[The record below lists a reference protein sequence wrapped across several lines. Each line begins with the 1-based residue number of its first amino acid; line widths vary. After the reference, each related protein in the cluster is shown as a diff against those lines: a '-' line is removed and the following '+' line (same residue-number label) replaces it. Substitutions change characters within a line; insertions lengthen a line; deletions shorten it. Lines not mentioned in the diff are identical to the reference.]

1 MATEPRPEPDLPR
14 RLGWRL
20 AQARLALGW
29 EALWPALMPAVLVVG
44 LGLALALFDVF
55 ALLPLWA
62 HIGLLA
68 VLALTAV
75 GLAVRGLARMRWPTR
90 EMALRRLETAGRL
103 PHRPLATLADTPVG
117 GAEGT
122 GGALWAAHLERARKA
137 AARARAGAPRPD
149 AARRDPLALRGAV
162 VLALAAGLFVAGAD
176 APTRL
181 ARALDIDLRLPAPPP
196 AHVDAWVTP
205 PAYTRV
211 APVFLTAGDAGVP
224 DILDVPAGSVLT
236 LRVSGGGEVVLDAPG
251 QEPVESDPGQAP
263 RAADASVRETRLALA
278 ADGTVTVTEAGVPRF
293 AQAFAITPDRAPEVR
308 FREEIGITQNYA
320 LRFVYAAE
328 DDYGVERLE
337 ARISLDNADAAEP
350 LVIPLPYSGE
360 RTAVTGETFRDLTS
374 HPFAG
379 LPVTVQIAARDGGG
393 NTGLS
398 DPVSMVLPERVFMH
412 EVARALVEQRKVL
425 TLTPERRD
433 KVAAA
438 LDAILLYPDGLFERV
453 TPGLGI
459 AVAAARLRA
468 DRSPEGLASVQAMLW
483 EIALALEEG
492 DASMALADLR
502 AAQEALER
510 ALQEGASDEEISRLM
525 DQLREAMNRYM
536 QEMARQMMEALQRGE
551 VPPQAMQPVDPN
563 RMVDQNQLER
573 MLDAIEDMARSG
585 ARESAQQLLNELRRM
600 MENLQAGVPQPMQGQ
615 DQQMNEAL
623 QELSDIITEQQRLMD
638 RTQRGERQG
647 QGQMQQGEQQGQQR
661 GRQPGGQMPGQ
672 QGGQGSQ
679 GQPRAGGSG
688 NMAQDQDALRRQL
701 GELLSRLGEAGADL
715 PQALGEAEGSMRG
728 ATDGLSENDRGR
740 ALGHQRDAID
750 QLRDGAQSL
759 AQQLMDRMQQQQD
772 GGQGQAQ
779 QRGTG
784 RNGQEQDP
792 LGRPRAQRG
801 PDDGDSVR
809 VPDERALQTVR
820 EILQELRRR
829 AAEQD
834 RPGDELEYLRRLL
847 ERF

>member
-29 EALWPALMPAVLVVG
+29 EALWPALMPAALVVG

-55 ALLPLWA
+55 AVLPLWA

-68 VLALTAV
+68 LLALAAI
-75 GLAVRGLARMRWPTR
+75 GLALRGLARMRWPTR

-117 GAEGT
+117 GAEGAAS
-122 GGALWAAHLERARKA
+122 ALWAAHLERARKA

-211 APVFLTAGDAGVP
+211 APVFLTAGDAAIP

-236 LRVSGGGEVVLDAPG
+236 LRVSGGGEVALDAPG
-251 QEPVESDPGQAP
+251 QEPVE
-263 RAADASVRETRLALA
+263 ADANASAPATETSIRETRLSLT
-278 ADGTVTVTEAGVPRF
+278 ADGTVTVTEAGMPRF

-337 ARISLDNADAAEP
+337 ARISLDNAEAADP

-360 RTAVTGETFRDLTS
+360 RTAVTGETFRDLTP

-379 LPVTVQIAARDGGG
+379 LPVTVQILARDGGG

-425 TLTPERRD
+425 TLSPERRD

-551 VPPQAMQPVDPN
+551 IPPQAMQPVDPN

-600 MENLQAGVPQPMQGQ
+600 MENLQAGIPQPMQGQ

-647 QGQMQQGEQQGQQR
+647 QGQMQQGEQQG
-661 GRQPGGQMPGQ
+661 GEGQ
-672 QGGQGSQ
+672 QGR
-679 GQPRAGGSG
+679 PRPGSG
-688 NMAQDQDALRRQL
+688 MGGMAQDQDALRRQL

-834 RPGDELEYLRRLL
+834 RPGEELEYLRRLL